1 MAFERNPDTVQVK
14 AEVRVMW
21 PDGPSRRWSS
31 VRCSEARDPYG
42 EKDGYVGNYVCQ
54 ACTLPVM
61 ALYCVKAGREV
72 PARWICAGCLDA
84 EKPKKKPTTESD
96 SK

>member
-54 ACTLPVM
+54 S
-61 ALYCVKAGREV
+61 LYPTSHGPLLRKSRARSTGAVDLCGRGRSRASAW
-72 PARWICAGCLDA
+72 ARR
-84 EKPKKKPTTESD
+84 TTTR
-96 SK
+96 